1 MSRDRQA
8 ADRDDRA
15 ATASVSQVTLL
26 AEADVIRAL
35 SQRCELTGGQA
46 AWAAQHGIARSVLC
60 ETLSGKRGLS
70 EAVANA
76 AGFVRVTRYVP
87 MRGKPNA

>member
-1 MSRDRQA
+1 MSRDRQPPQPAEGA
-8 ADRDDRA
+8 AA
-15 ATASVSQVTLL
+15 ASVSQVTLL
-26 AEADVIRAL
+26 SEADVIRAL

-87 MRGKPNA
+87 MKEKPNA

>member
-1 MSRDRQA
+1 
-8 ADRDDRA
+8 
-15 ATASVSQVTLL
+15 
-26 AEADVIRAL
+26 
-35 SQRCELTGGQA
+35 LTGGQA

-87 MRGKPNA
+87 MKGKPNA